1 MTIDDKTTDTA
12 AIRQPMQED
21 NRMALSNKKISLWML
36 AWPIFIELFL
46 QFLLGAADTLMV
58 SRISDDAVAVV
69 GFSNQLF
76 QALTTLFITVAS
88 GAGILIAQ
96 KIGSK
101 NGEDARTIAIMA
113 VKVSAIIGLLLSGLL
128 ILIPGEIAAVLQ
140 LPENL
145 IPLAKTYISI
155 VGGGMVL
162 IALMSALSTSIRNT
176 GNTKGPMYTAIGM
189 NVVHVFFNYAFI
201 FGAFGFPKWGLMG
214 VAISTVLCRLLAT
227 IVLFIMFLSSFER
240 TIALRDFNVF
250 NRKLF
255 GEILRIGWPLGVNM
269 SCWVFTQLLIFTF
282 LAILGSNE
290 LAARTYMNTLESF
303 CFMLGY
309 SIALAVQIQIA
320 HLFGAGKAK
329 EAYHIAFRA
338 MWIGLAVVTVNAF
351 LIYLFGKQLLGMFT
365 ENKEIVALGVS
376 LLGMNLLLQP
386 GKMINMALGNS
397 LNAVGDTRFTMW
409 TSVFSMWL
417 IATGLAYFV
426 GIQLGWGL
434 IGIYACMIL
443 DEYIRGILSLIR
455 WRGQKFLRKAEQDEA
470 EAKRSAESGISGK
483 THKQTALDI

>member
-1 MTIDDKTTDTA
+1 MRTHK
-12 AIRQPMQED
+12 RPMQGD
-21 NRMALSNKKISLWML
+21 TIMALSDKKFSLWML

-96 KIGSK
+96 KIGSR
-101 NGEDARTIAIMA
+101 NSEDARTIAIMA
-113 VKVSAIIGLLLSGLL
+113 VNVSAVIGIGLSAVLFLL
-128 ILIPGEIAAVLQ
+128 PGQIASVLQ
-140 LPENL
+140 LPEHL
-145 IPLAKTYISI
+145 LPLAETYISI

-240 TIALRDFNVF
+240 TISLRDLHVF

-255 GEILRIGWPLGVNM
+255 GDILRIGWPLGVNM

-282 LAILGSNE
+282 IAILGSNE

-320 HLFGAGKAK
+320 HLFGAGRVK
-329 EAYHIAFRA
+329 EAYGLAFRA
-338 MWIGLAVVTVNAF
+338 MWIGLGVVTVNAF
-351 LIYLFGKQLLGMFT
+351 LIYLFGRQLLGLFT

-386 GKMINMALGNS
+386 GKMVNMALNNA

-409 TSVFSMWL
+409 ISVFSMWL
-417 IATGLAYFV
+417 IATGLAYWV
-426 GIQLGWGL
+426 GIGLGWGL

-443 DEYIRGILSLIR
+443 DEYVRGVLSLIR
-455 WRGQKFLRKAEQDEA
+455 WRGKKFLRRAERDEA
-470 EAKRSAESGISGK
+470 ESRGSAAGAAASGSIQ
-483 THKQTALDI
+483 KQTALDV

>member
-1 MTIDDKTTDTA
+1 
-12 AIRQPMQED
+12 
-21 NRMALSNKKISLWML
+21 MALSDKKFSLWIL

-96 KIGSK
+96 KIGSR

-113 VKVSAIIGLLLSGLL
+113 VNVSAVIGLVLSAVLFL
-128 ILIPGEIAAVLQ
+128 MPGQIASVLQ
-140 LPENL
+140 LPEHL
-145 IPLAKTYISI
+145 LPLAKTYISI

-214 VAISTVLCRLLAT
+214 VAISTVLCRMLAT

-240 TIALRDFNVF
+240 TISVRDLNVF

-255 GEILRIGWPLGVNM
+255 GDIIRIGWPLGVNM

-320 HLFGAGKAK
+320 HLFGAGRVK
-329 EAYHIAFRA
+329 EAYGLAFKA
-338 MWIGLAVVTVNAF
+338 MWIGLGVVTVNAF
-351 LIYLFGKQLLGMFT
+351 LIYLFGRQLLGLFT
-365 ENKEIVALGVS
+365 DNTEIVALGVS
-376 LLGMNLLLQP
+376 LLGLNLVLQP
-386 GKMINMALGNS
+386 GKMINMALGNA

-426 GIQLGWGL
+426 GIHLGWGL
-434 IGIYACMIL
+434 VGIYLCMIL
-443 DEYIRGILSLIR
+443 DEYVRGVLSLIR
-455 WRGQKFLRKAEQDEA
+455 WRGKKFLRRAEQNEA
-470 EAKRSAESGISGK
+470 EARVRGVDTAGGSLS
-483 THKQTALDI
+483 KQTALDV

>member
-1 MTIDDKTTDTA
+1 
-12 AIRQPMQED
+12 
-21 NRMALSNKKISLWML
+21 MALTDKKLTLWML

-76 QALTTLFITVAS
+76 QALTTLFVTVAS

-96 KIGSK
+96 KIGAR
-101 NGEDARTIAIMA
+101 NNEDARTIAIMA
-113 VKVSAIIGLLLSGLL
+113 VKVSAIIGLGLSALLYLM
-128 ILIPGEIAAVLQ
+128 PGEIASILQ
-140 LPENL
+140 LPDHL
-145 IPLAKTYISI
+145 IPMAKTYISI

-162 IALMSALSTSIRNT
+162 IALMSALSTAIRNT

-201 FGAFGFPKWGLMG
+201 FGAFGFPKWGLLG
-214 VAISTVLCRLLAT
+214 VAVSTVLCRLLAT
-227 IVLFIMFLSSFER
+227 IVLFIMFLGSFER
-240 TIALRDFNVF
+240 TISLRDLHLF

-255 GEILRIGWPLGVNM
+255 GDIVRIGWPLGVNM
-269 SCWVFTQLLIFTF
+269 SCWVFSQLLIFTF

-309 SIALAVQIQIA
+309 SVALAVQIQIA
-320 HLFGAGKAK
+320 HLFGAGRVK
-329 EAYHIAFRA
+329 EAYGTAFRA

-351 LIYLFGKQLLGMFT
+351 IIFMFGKQLLGIFT
-365 ENKEIVALGVS
+365 DNKEIIALGVS

-386 GKMINMALGNS
+386 GKMINMALGNA

-409 TSVFSMWL
+409 ISVFSMWL
-417 IATGLAYFV
+417 VATALAYWV
-426 GIQLGWGL
+426 GIELAWGL
-434 IGIYACMIL
+434 IGIYGCMIL
-443 DEYIRGILSLIR
+443 DEYIRGTLALLR
-455 WRGQKFLRKAEQDEA
+455 WRGKKFLRRAERNETDNKAA
-470 EAKRSAESGISGK
+470 ASGGGGSM
-483 THKQTALDI
+483 HKPSVLDA

>member
-1 MTIDDKTTDTA
+1 
-12 AIRQPMQED
+12 
-21 NRMALSNKKISLWML
+21 MALPNKKISLWML

-255 GEILRIGWPLGVNM
+255 GEILRIGWPLGVNL
-269 SCWVFTQLLIFTF
+269 SCWVFTQLLIFSF

-320 HLFGAGKAK
+320 HLFGAGRVK
-329 EAYHIAFRA
+329 EAYSIAFRA

-351 LIYLFGKQLLGMFT
+351 LIYLFGRQLLGMFT

-426 GIQLGWGL
+426 GIQLGYGL

-455 WRGQKFLRKAEQDEA
+455 WRGQKFLRKAERDEA
-470 EAKRSAESGISGK
+470 EAEANRSAEIGIGGK
-483 THKQTALDI
+483 AHKQTALDV

>member
-1 MTIDDKTTDTA
+1 
-12 AIRQPMQED
+12 
-21 NRMALSNKKISLWML
+21 MALADKKFSLWIL

-96 KIGSK
+96 KIGSR
-101 NGEDARTIAIMA
+101 NSEDARTIAIMA
-113 VKVSAIIGLLLSGLL
+113 VNVSAVIGLAMSVLL
-128 ILIPGEIAAVLQ
+128 IAVPGQIAALLQ
-140 LPENL
+140 LPEHL

-176 GNTKGPMYTAIGM
+176 GNTKGPMYTAIAM

-227 IVLFIMFLSSFER
+227 IVLFIMFLGSFDR
-240 TIALRDFNVF
+240 TISLRDLKTF

-255 GEILRIGWPLGVNM
+255 GNILHIGWPLGVNM

-282 LAILGSNE
+282 LAILGANE

-320 HLFGAGKAK
+320 HLFGAGRVK
-329 EAYHIAFRA
+329 EAYGLAFRA
-338 MWIGLAVVTVNAF
+338 MWIGLGVVTVNAF
-351 LIYLFGKQLLGMFT
+351 LIFLFGKQLLGLFT

-386 GKMINMALGNS
+386 GKMINMAVSNA
-397 LNAVGDTRFTMW
+397 LNAVGDTRYIMW
-409 TSVFSMWL
+409 TSIFSMWL
-417 IATGLAYFV
+417 IATALSYFV
-426 GIQLGWGL
+426 GIHLGFGL

-443 DEYIRGILSLIR
+443 DEYVRGILAVLR
-455 WRGQKFLRKAEQDEA
+455 WRGKKFLNKAESKEKA
-470 EAKRSAESGISGK
+470 AVAIR
-483 THKQTALDI
+483 KQTALKA

>member
-1 MTIDDKTTDTA
+1 
-12 AIRQPMQED
+12 MQGGIG
-21 NRMALSNKKISLWML
+21 MALSDKKFSLWML

-96 KIGSK
+96 KIGSR

-113 VKVSAIIGLLLSGLL
+113 VKVSAIIGLALSVLLFLL
-128 ILIPGEIAAVLQ
+128 PTEIASILQ
-140 LPENL
+140 LPEQL
-145 IPLAKTYISI
+145 LPLAKTYISI

-162 IALMSALSTSIRNT
+162 IALMASLSTAIRNT

-189 NVVHVFFNYAFI
+189 NIAHVFFNYAFI

-214 VAISTVLCRLLAT
+214 VAVSTVLCRFLAA
-227 IVLFIMFLSSFER
+227 IVLFIMFLGSFER
-240 TIALRDFNVF
+240 TIALRDLNVF

-255 GEILRIGWPLGVNM
+255 GDIIRIGWPLGVNL
-269 SCWVFTQLLIFTF
+269 SCWVFTQMLIFSF
-282 LAILGSNE
+282 IAILGSNE

-320 HLFGAGKAK
+320 HLFGAGRVK
-329 EAYHIAFRA
+329 EAYGLAFRA

-351 LIYLFGKQLLGMFT
+351 MIYLFGRQLLGLFT

-376 LLGMNLLLQP
+376 LLGLNLVLQP
-386 GKMINMALGNS
+386 GKMINMALNNS

-409 TSVFSMWL
+409 TSIFSMWL
-417 IATGLAYFV
+417 IATGLSYLV
-426 GIQLGWGL
+426 GIELGWGL
-434 IGIYACMIL
+434 IGIYGCMIL
-443 DEYIRGILSLIR
+443 DEYVRGVLSLIR
-455 WRGQKFLRKAEQDEA
+455 WRGKKFLRKAERDEA
-470 EAKRSAESGISGK
+470 EAGVSTDGGSGGPI
-483 THKQTALDI
+483 HKQTALDVS

>member
-1 MTIDDKTTDTA
+1 MRPRVRAKA
-12 AIRQPMQED
+12 GGA
-21 NRMALSNKKISLWML
+21 RMAIKDKKFSLWML

-96 KIGSK
+96 KIGSR

-113 VKVSAIIGLLLSGLL
+113 VNVSAVIGLVLSAVLFMM
-128 ILIPGEIAAVLQ
+128 PGEIASVLQ
-140 LPENL
+140 LPNHL
-145 IPLAKTYISI
+145 LPLAETYISI

-189 NVVHVFFNYAFI
+189 NAVHVFFNYAFI

-214 VAISTVLCRLLAT
+214 VAVSTVLCRLLAT

-240 TIALRDFNVF
+240 TIGLRDLNVF
-250 NRKLF
+250 HRKLF
-255 GEILRIGWPLGVNM
+255 GDIIRIGWPLGVNM

-282 LAILGSNE
+282 LAILGSIE

-320 HLFGAGKAK
+320 HLFGAGRVK
-329 EAYHIAFRA
+329 EAYGLAFRA

-351 LIYLFGKQLLGMFT
+351 IIYLFGRQLLGLFT

-376 LLGMNLLLQP
+376 LLGLNLLLQP
-386 GKMINMALGNS
+386 GKMINMALGNA

-417 IATGLAYFV
+417 LATGLAYWV
-426 GIQLGWGL
+426 GIELGWGL

-443 DEYIRGILSLIR
+443 DEYVRGVLSLIR
-455 WRGQKFLRKAEQDEA
+455 WRGKKFLRRALRNEA
-470 EAKRSAESGISGK
+470 DARVASDGVIDG
-483 THKQTALDI
+483 TIRKQTALDI